1 MSGEQPLN
9 AQRGEVEYR
18 RRLVR
23 QQVAG
28 KTSLADEFDSAT
40 IASVLRERMERT
52 RAQMESLRRAG
63 VPLSPYL
70 EIGAERGQRA
80 LVMENW
86 LDARGAAADLSFDML
101 RACEHYRAEF
111 GLARLPL
118 RVCCDAYHLPFR
130 TGSLPFVFC
139 YETLHH
145 FPEPDP
151 IVAEAHRVLAPGG
164 TFLFD
169 EEPYR
174 KVLHFNVYKG
184 RKLYG
189 RDAARAGRLRRLLDR
204 VFAET
209 ACNEVEFGILENH
222 DIPLDTWKR
231 ALAPFASTDV
241 ELHSARVLRERLFT
255 PRNPLAFALAWAW
268 GGTISGTCR
277 KAGTL
282 PPLRTELEAT
292 LACPTC
298 VGRGEGALE
307 RESDAYRCRT
317 CGERYPS
324 VDGVA
329 FLMTAERRR
338 ELYPETASGASD

>member
-1 MSGEQPLN
+1 MTQQPLD

-28 KTSLADEFDSAT
+28 ETSLADEFDSAT
-40 IASVLRERMERT
+40 IATILRERMERT
-52 RAQMESLRRAG
+52 RAQMAALRDAG
-63 VPLSPYL
+63 VRISPYV

-80 LVMENW
+80 LVMENA
-86 LDARGAAADLSFDML
+86 LGAHGAAADLSFDML

-111 GLARLPL
+111 GLERLPL

-145 FPEPDP
+145 FPEPGP

-174 KVLHFNVYKG
+174 KVLHVNLFKG

-189 RDAARAGRLRRLLDR
+189 REAATSSRLRRLLER
-204 VFAET
+204 LFSET

-222 DIPLDTWKR
+222 DIPLGTWKR
-231 ALAPFASTDV
+231 ALSPFARTDAV
-241 ELHSARVLRERLFT
+241 LHSMRVLSERLVQ

-277 KAGTL
+277 KAGAL
-282 PPLRTELEAT
+282 PADVPAIADT

-298 VGRGEGALE
+298 VARGDGTLE
-307 RESDAYRCRT
+307 REPDAYRCRT
-317 CGERYPS
+317 CRARYPV

-329 FLMTAERRR
+329 FLMAAERRR
-338 ELYPETASGASD
+338 ELYPEIAGPAMD